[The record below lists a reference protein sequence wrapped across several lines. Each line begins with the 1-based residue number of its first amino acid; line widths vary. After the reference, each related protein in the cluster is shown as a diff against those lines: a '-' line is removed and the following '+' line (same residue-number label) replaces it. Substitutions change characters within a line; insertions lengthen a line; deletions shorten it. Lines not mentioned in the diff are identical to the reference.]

1 MSLKRHS
8 SHPLVV
14 VTVNTSWNVY
24 NFRRGL
30 VSALIAQGYHVTV
43 LAPDDHTTEKLSLL
57 GCDTRHLEMNAKGLS
72 VVGEAALLWSMRR
85 HLKALRPDAVLGF
98 TIKNNLYGALAART
112 LGIPFIPTV
121 TGLGTAF
128 LSGSTLQGI
137 AQTLYRLAFRRCPV
151 VIFQNVADRDLFL
164 ECGLVRPHQVA
175 MSPGSG
181 VDLDHFAPRPAP
193 EARDR
198 TVFLFIGRMLADKGV
213 RELVEAAR
221 HVRARH
227 PDCEFRFLGPM
238 GKNNRSA
245 IPDAEVRG
253 WIDEGTITYLGPT
266 DDVRPHIADADC
278 VVLPSYREGSPR
290 TLMEAAAM
298 ARPVITT
305 DVPGCRDVVD
315 PGRSA
320 LLCRVR
326 DAVDLRQALE
336 LFLSLPF
343 TQRQAMG
350 VHGRK
355 KMVRDYDLN
364 IIISLYA
371 EIIKKNSAGERTH
384 STSLK
389 DN

>member
-1 MSLKRHS
+1 MSSKCGSASRH
-8 SHPLVV
+8 LV

-30 VSALIAQGYHVTV
+30 VSALIAQGYRVTV
-43 LAPDDHTTEKLSLL
+43 LAPDDHTTEKLALL

-72 VVGEAALLWSMRR
+72 VVGEAALFLSMRR

-98 TIKNNLYGALAART
+98 TIKNNLYGALAARS

-128 LSGSTLQGI
+128 LSGSILQGI
-137 AQTLYRLAFRRCPV
+137 AQALYRLAFRRCPV
-151 VIFQNVADRDLFL
+151 VIFQNAADRDLFL
-164 ECGLVRPHQVA
+164 ERGLVRPHQVA

-193 EARDR
+193 EARNG

-221 HVRARH
+221 YIRARH

-238 GKNNRSA
+238 GKDNRSA
-245 IPDAEVRG
+245 IPDTGVRG

-290 TLMEAAAM
+290 TLIEAAAM

-315 PGRSA
+315 PGKSA

-326 DAVDLRQALE
+326 DAVDLRKAIE
-336 LFLSLPF
+336 LFVSLPL

-350 VHGRK
+350 AHGRK
-355 KMVRDYDLN
+355 KMVREYDLH
-364 IIISLYA
+364 IIVSIYF
-371 EIIKKNSAGERTH
+371 EIVEKNALG
-384 STSLK
+384 K
-389 DN
+389 NMDVKF

>member
-1 MSLKRHS
+1 MNYAGEAMGVQARRHI
-8 SHPLVV
+8 VM
-14 VTVNTSWNVY
+14 TVNTSWNIY

-30 VSALIAQGYHVTV
+30 VSALIAQGYRVTV
-43 LAPDDHTTEKLSLL
+43 LAPDDHTTEKLALL

-72 VVGEAALLWSMRR
+72 VIGEAALLLSMRR
-85 HLKALRPDAVLGF
+85 HLRALRPDAVLGF

-137 AQTLYRLAFRRCPV
+137 AQTLYRLALRRCPV
-151 VIFQNVADRDLFL
+151 VVFQNAADRDLFL
-164 ECGLVRPHQVA
+164 ERGLVRPHQVA

-181 VDLDHFAPRPAP
+181 VDLDHFSPRPEP

-221 HVRARH
+221 YIRARH
-227 PDCEFRFLGPM
+227 PDCEFRVLGPM
-238 GKNNRSA
+238 GKDNRSA

-253 WIDEGTITYLGPT
+253 WVDEGTITYLGPT

-290 TLMEAAAM
+290 TLIEAAAM

-315 PGRSA
+315 PGKSA
-320 LLCRVR
+320 LLCPVR
-326 DAVDLRQALE
+326 DWVALAAAIE
-336 LFLSLPF
+336 FFFSLPLDR
-343 TQRQAMG
+343 QRAMG
-350 VHGRK
+350 IAGR
-355 KMVRDYDLN
+355 
-364 IIISLYA
+364 SL
-371 EIIKKNSAGERTH
+371 IQQSFDQSIVIKRYCDA
-384 STSLK
+384 L
-389 DN
+389 DDAMAI

>member
-1 MSLKRHS
+1 MGVQARGHI
-8 SHPLVV
+8 VM
-14 VTVNTSWNVY
+14 TVNTSWNVY

-30 VSALIAQGYHVTV
+30 VSALIAKGYHVTV

-72 VVGEAALLWSMRR
+72 VVGEAALLRSMRR
-85 HLKALRPDAVLGF
+85 HLKDLRPDAVLGF

-112 LGIPFIPTV
+112 LDIPFIPTV

-137 AQTLYRLAFRRCPV
+137 AQTLYRLAFRRCPA
-151 VIFQNVADRDLFL
+151 VIFQNAADRDLFL
-164 ECGLVRPHQVA
+164 ERGLVRPHQVA

-193 EARDR
+193 EVRER

-213 RELVEAAR
+213 RELIEAAR
-221 HVRARH
+221 HIRARH

-238 GKNNRSA
+238 GKDNRSA

-253 WIDEGTITYLGPT
+253 WIDEGTITYLGPA

-290 TLMEAAAM
+290 TLIEAAAM

-315 PGRSA
+315 PGKSA
-320 LLCRVR
+320 LLCPVR
-326 DAVDLRQALE
+326 DWVALAAAIE
-336 LFLSLPF
+336 FFFSLPLDR
-343 TQRQAMG
+343 QRAMG
-350 VHGRK
+350 IAGR
-355 KMVRDYDLN
+355 
-364 IIISLYA
+364 SLMQQSFDQRFV
-371 EIIKKNSAGERTH
+371 IKRYCDA
-384 STSLK
+384 L
-389 DN
+389 DDAMAM